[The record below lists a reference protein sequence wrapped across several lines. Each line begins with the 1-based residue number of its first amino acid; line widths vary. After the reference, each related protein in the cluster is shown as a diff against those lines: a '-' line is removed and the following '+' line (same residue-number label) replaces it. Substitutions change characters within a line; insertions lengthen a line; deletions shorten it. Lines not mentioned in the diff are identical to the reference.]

1 MIIDKDARLFGKIN
15 IIDFFL
21 ALALVGAL
29 IFGINFIRGGGG
41 FIGGETRE
49 FIIGFHAPLVD
60 NYIVD
65 TIRIGDSAF
74 DHILGNYLGVVYD
87 VDIRDSIV
95 WNADQYGNSVRSSQ
109 DGFSSVEVFIRI
121 TGTPGDHGVLVAG
134 NRYGVGMNRAI
145 RAGAAAIQMRV
156 SYLRE
161 VTP

>member
-1 MIIDKDARLFGKIN
+1 MIDKEARIFGKIN

-21 ALALVGAL
+21 VLGLVGA
-29 IFGINFIRGGGG
+29 IVFGINFLRGGGA

-60 NYIVD
+60 DYIVE
-65 TIRIGDSAF
+65 TIRVGDNAF

-87 VDIRDSIV
+87 VDIRESIV

-109 DGFSSVEVFIRI
+109 EGFSSVEVFIRI
-121 TGTPGDHGVLVAG
+121 TATPREHGVYVAG